1 MDSSPDTPP
10 TADRPPSLT
19 SAEVTERIR
28 RCLTAGRIAVWE
40 AAPTKHFSD
49 QRSLRDYA
57 IQEALNVLRCG
68 EVSSEAPEWND
79 TVKRWAYRVHGP
91 DLEGDVL
98 TVVVGIGP
106 ERDRVWLVTAF

>member
-1 MDSSPDTPP
+1 MDRPPDTPP

-19 SAEVTERIR
+19 SAEVAERIR
-28 RCLTAGRIAVWE
+28 RCLAAGRIV
-40 AAPTKHFSD
+40 PTKHFSE
-49 QRSLRDYA
+49 QRFLRDDP
-57 IQEALNVLRCG
+57 IQDALNVLRWG

-79 TVKRWAYRVHGP
+79 TVKRWACRVHGP

-98 TVVVGIGP
+98 TVVVGIEP

>member
-10 TADRPPSLT
+10 TADHPPSLT

-28 RCLTAGRIAVWE
+28 RCLTAGRIV
-40 AAPTKHFSD
+40 PTKHFSN
-49 QRSLRDYA
+49 QRFLRDYTIQDA
-57 IQEALNVLRCG
+57 INVLRWG

>member
-1 MDSSPDTPP
+1 MESSPDTPP
-10 TADRPPSLT
+10 TADHPPLT

-28 RCLTAGRIAVWE
+28 RCLTAGRIVA
-40 AAPTKHFSD
+40 TKHFSN
-49 QRSLRDYA
+49 QRFLRDYTIQDA
-57 IQEALNVLRCG
+57 INVLRWG
-68 EVSSEAPEWND
+68 EVSSAAPEWND